1 MAATDEPARVRVPW
15 WRGTGVAAGLTAL
28 CTVLVALS
36 TFLSAQSASNSGDNY
51 AAANRALTDANFF
64 FEQGVDALQEDLDAE
79 GFAADRICLLALV
92 TDAADDECEGVEE
105 LAALAAGDPI
115 LEAGF
120 EAQAQAD
127 SAAAE
132 GLRESTRSVEFQ
144 AALVLFAVG
153 LALSA
158 WAALAGTGD
167 RSRTAFLL
175 IAVGATVVG
184 VLRLVTV

>member
-1 MAATDEPARVRVPW
+1 MSDDAVPADGSPPW

-28 CTVLVALS
+28 CTVLVAVS
-36 TFLSAQSASNSGDNY
+36 TFLSSQSASNSNDNY
-51 AAANRALTDANFF
+51 ASASRALTDANFF
-64 FEQGVDALQEDLDAE
+64 FAQGVDALQEELNADGL
-79 GFAADRICLLALV
+79 AADRICLLALV
-92 TDAADDECEGVEE
+92 TDAADDVCDGFDDVAE
-105 LAALAAGDPI
+105 LAADDPV
-115 LEAGF
+115 LDAGF
-120 EAQAQAD
+120 AAQLDAD
-127 SAAAE
+127 EAAAE

-175 IAVGATVVG
+175 IAVAATVVG

>member
-1 MAATDEPARVRVPW
+1 MSDDDRPSDGSPPW
-15 WRGTGVAAGLTAL
+15 WRGTGITAGLTAL

-36 TFLSAQSASNSGDNY
+36 TFLSAQSASNSDDNY

-64 FEQGVDALQEDLDAE
+64 FEQGVDALQEELDAD
-79 GFAADRICLLALV
+79 GLDADRICLLALV
-92 TDAADDECEGVEE
+92 TDAAADACDGFDE
-105 LAALAAGDPI
+105 LAALAAADPI
-115 LEAGF
+115 LDAGF
-120 EAQAQAD
+120 QAQLEAD
-127 SAAAE
+127 EAAAE

-167 RSRTAFLL
+167 RTRTVFLV
-175 IAVGATVVG
+175 IATGATVAG